1 MKKLLYITN
10 IPAPYRQKRFNIMA
24 QVFPKYGIDFEV
36 LYMAK
41 IEPNRK
47 WEILN
52 DSYNYKH
59 TFFKGI
65 HPTIKGFFAHFNPS
79 LLFRL
84 MKDDY
89 DIAIVGGM
97 SSPTHWLAPF
107 FISKDK
113 VQVMSVESN
122 LHSVERKTGIGF
134 KIKKKLLSKANAYQI
149 TGNPQKKYIE
159 YFYPESV
166 SKKFIRLPNIIDE
179 EVFKEEVENLK
190 HDRLNLRKNFNVS
203 EKVQMWV
210 LPARLISIKGILP
223 FLDLI
228 KEIEGIKLFILGEG
242 ELAEEILDFIKLHKL
257 PVHLVG
263 FVQQNDVIKY
273 YAAADLFVLPSLK
286 DPSPLS
292 PIEAIASGLPILVS
306 SRIGNLEDVLDENE
320 NGWCYDPKGELSYA
334 KSLIK
339 KIVALTNEELQT
351 KGKKSSLVYK
361 KVFDSEACINSY
373 AKELQ
378 KVL

>member
-1 MKKLLYITN
+1 
-10 IPAPYRQKRFNIMA
+10 
-24 QVFPKYGIDFEV
+24 
-36 LYMAK
+36 
-41 IEPNRK
+41 
-47 WEILN
+47 
-52 DSYNYKH
+52 
-59 TFFKGI
+59 
-65 HPTIKGFFAHFNPS
+65 
-79 LLFRL
+79 